1 VRANI
6 TTIILYK
13 MARNEVRKI
22 ADEYAENYEV
32 DEFIEHYD
40 RIIAKRPYNFLV
52 WDRRRPMSADRW
64 TEGFSTPLP
73 PSRKIAQYKSD

>member
-1 VRANI
+1 
-6 TTIILYK
+6 

-22 ADEYAENYEV
+22 AEEYAEQYEI

-40 RIIAKRPYNFLV
+40 RVMASRPYAFLV
-52 WDRRRPMSADRW
+52 WDRRRPMTKDRW

-73 PSRKIAQYKSD
+73 PSRKTLEYSKTP